1 MLRPYM
7 KQWCLALGG
16 LLVSAAAHAQATAPQ
31 PRLWD
36 TNHNIWLTY
45 SSDARL
51 VGRWGL
57 HTEFQYRR
65 TNGLSDP
72 MQYFYRA
79 GVNYYLP
86 KGVMVTVGGAYLLSL
101 PYGDYPDLGRTFER
115 RIYQLVSL
123 GQQFGRLSVTHRF
136 IQDQRWIREEDGD
149 RYLFENRS
157 RYRAQLKL
165 ALTKPDL
172 GPGTLYA
179 LASDEI
185 FMSYGQNVQANI
197 FNQNRLYAGIGFQFT
212 DALAVEASYLNQ
224 IVQHDD
230 GVVFERNHAGQL
242 SLYFTP
248 DLRPAA
254 QRAAD

>member
-1 MLRPYM
+1 MEHWY
-7 KQWCLALGG
+7 LALGG
-16 LLVSAAAHAQATAPQ
+16 LLVGAAAHAQATSPAP
-31 PRLWD
+31 RRWD
-36 TNHNIWLTY
+36 TNHNIWLCY
-45 SSDARL
+45 FGDARL
-51 VGRWGL
+51 AGRWGL

-65 TNGLSDP
+65 TNGLRDP

-86 KGVMVTVGGAYLLSL
+86 HKVLVTLGGAYLLSL
-101 PYGDYPDLGRTFER
+101 PYGDYPAAGRTFER
-115 RIYQLVSL
+115 RIYQMVSL
-123 GQQFGRLSVTHRF
+123 GQQFGRLSLAHRF
-136 IQDQRWIREEDGD
+136 IQDQRWLRAEGGSH
-149 RYLFENRS
+149 YLFQNRS

-165 ALTKPDL
+165 ALTQPKI

-185 FMSYGQNVQANI
+185 FMSYGANVGANV
-197 FNQNRLYAGIGFQFT
+197 FNQNRLYGGLGWQFT

-224 IVQHDD
+224 IVQHAD
-230 GVVFERNHAGQL
+230 GVVFERNHTGQL
-242 SLYFTP
+242 SLFFTP

>member
-1 MLRPYM
+1 M
-7 KQWCLALGG
+7 KYWYLALGG
-16 LLVSAAAHAQATAPQ
+16 LLAATAAPAQ
-31 PRLWD
+31 TTAPTPRRWD

-45 SSDARL
+45 SGDARL
-51 VGRWGL
+51 VGRWGV

-72 MQYFYRA
+72 QQYFYRA

-86 KGVMVTVGGAYLLSL
+86 KGVMVTLGGAYLLSL
-101 PYGDYPDLGRTFER
+101 PYGEYPNPGRTFER

-123 GQQFGRLSVTHRF
+123 GQQFGRLSLAHRF
-136 IQDQRWIREEDGD
+136 IQDERWIRAEGED
-149 RYLFENRS
+149 RYMFQNRS
-157 RYRAQLKL
+157 RYRVQLKL

-185 FMSYGQNVQANI
+185 FMSYGANVEANI
-197 FNQNRLYAGIGFQFT
+197 FNQNRLYGGLGFQFT

-224 IVQHDD
+224 VVQHSD
-230 GVVFERNHAGQL
+230 GVVFERNHTAQV

-248 DLRPAA
+248 DLRSAA
-254 QRAAD
+254 QRATD

>member
-1 MLRPYM
+1 MPPM
-7 KQWCLALGG
+7 KYWYLALGG
-16 LLVSAAAHAQATAPQ
+16 LLVSPVAHAQATGPTL
-31 PRLWD
+31 RRWD
-36 TNHNIWLTY
+36 TNHNVWLGY
-45 SSDARL
+45 FGDARL
-51 VGRWGL
+51 AGRWGL

-65 TNGLSDP
+65 TNGLRDP

-86 KGVMVTVGGAYLLSL
+86 QKVLVTLGAVYLLSL
-101 PYGDYPDLGRTFER
+101 PYGDYPDAGRTFER

-123 GQQFGRLSVTHRF
+123 SQSFGRLSVTHRF
-136 IQDQRWIREEDGD
+136 IQDERWLRMEGED
-149 RYLFENRS
+149 RYLFQNRS

-165 ALTKPDL
+165 ALTQPKIE
-172 GPGTLYA
+172 PGTLYA

-185 FMSYGQNVQANI
+185 FMSYGENVAANV
-197 FNQNRLYAGIGFQFT
+197 FNQNRLYGGLGYQVS
-212 DALAVEASYLNQ
+212 DALAVEASYLQ
-224 IVQHDD
+224 QLVQHDD
-230 GVVFERNHAGQL
+230 GVVFERNHTGQL

>member
-1 MLRPYM
+1 M
-7 KQWCLALGG
+7 KQWYLALGG
-16 LLVSAAAHAQATAPQ
+16 LLAGAAAHAQVASPAPRQ
-31 PRLWD
+31 WD

-45 SSDARL
+45 SGDARL
-51 VGRWGL
+51 AGRWGV

-86 KGVMVTVGGAYLLSL
+86 KNVLVTLGGAYLLSL
-101 PYGDYPDLGRTFER
+101 PYGDYPDAGRTFER

-123 GQQFGRLSVTHRF
+123 GQQFGRLGLTHRF
-136 IQDQRWIREEDGD
+136 IQDQRWLRMEGED
-149 RYLFENRS
+149 RYLFQNRS
-157 RYRAQLKL
+157 RYRVQLKL
-165 ALTKPDL
+165 ALTKPKL
-172 GPGTLYA
+172 EPGTLYA

-185 FMSYGQNVQANI
+185 FMSYGANVAANI
-197 FNQNRLYAGIGFQFT
+197 FNQNRLYGGLGYQFS

-230 GVVFERNHAGQL
+230 GVVFERNHTGQL

-248 DLRPAA
+248 DLRPAT

>member
-1 MLRPYM
+1 M
-7 KQWCLALGG
+7 KHWYLALGG
-16 LLVSAAAHAQATAPQ
+16 LLAGAAAQAQTAGPA
-31 PRLWD
+31 PRRWD
-36 TNHNIWLTY
+36 TNHNIWLGY
-45 SSDARL
+45 FGDARL

-65 TNGLSDP
+65 TNGLRDP

-86 KGVMVTVGGAYLLSL
+86 QKVMLTLGATYLLSL
-101 PYGDYPDLGRTFER
+101 PYGDYPDAGRTFER
-115 RIYQLVSL
+115 RIYLMASL
-123 GQQFGRLSVTHRF
+123 GQQFGRLSLTHRF
-136 IQDQRWIREEDGD
+136 IQDQRWIRAEGED

-165 ALTKPDL
+165 ALTKPEI
-172 GPGTLYA
+172 GPKTLYA
-179 LASDEI
+179 LASDELFI
-185 FMSYGQNVQANI
+185 SYGANVAANV
-197 FNQNRLYAGIGFQFT
+197 FNQNRLYGGLGFQVT
-212 DALAVEASYLNQ
+212 EALAVEASYLNQ

-230 GVVFERNHAGQL
+230 GVVFERNHTGQL

>member
-1 MLRPYM
+1 M
-7 KQWCLALGG
+7 KYWYLALGG
-16 LLVSAAAHAQATAPQ
+16 LLAGTAAHAQATSPT

-36 TNHNIWLTY
+36 TNHNLWLGY
-45 SSDARL
+45 FGDARL
-51 VGRWGL
+51 AGRWGL

-65 TNGLSDP
+65 TNGLRDP

-86 KGVMVTVGGAYLLSL
+86 KNVMVTVGAVYLLSL
-101 PYGDYPDLGRTFER
+101 PYGDYPDAGRTFER

-123 GQQFGRLSVTHRF
+123 SQQFGRLSLTHRF
-136 IQDQRWIREEDGD
+136 IQDERWLRMEGED
-149 RYLFENRS
+149 RYLFQNRS

-165 ALTKPDL
+165 ALTKPKID
-172 GPGTLYA
+172 PGTLYA

-185 FMSYGQNVQANI
+185 FMSYGENVAANV
-197 FNQNRLYAGIGFQFT
+197 FNQNRLYGGLGYQFS

-230 GVVFERNHAGQL
+230 GVVFERNHTGQL